1 MDSTM
6 NCKSILKNALESAS
20 CPNIILYGSEGVG
33 KKHLLNEFEYL
44 FGEDQGRFIIE
55 IDKNNFKNVAEI
67 LENNSVHYDELG
79 TVGKNELII
88 NDKSKVTIDDLIKSH
103 TNWLT
108 NYMSK

>member
-1 MDSTM
+1 MI
-6 NCKSILKNALESAS
+6 K
-20 CPNIILYGSEGVG
+20 YGSFRA
-33 KKHLLNEFEYL
+33 KYLINEFEYL

-55 IDKNNFKNVAEI
+55 IEKNNLKDVTEI
-67 LENNSVHYDELG
+67 LENSSVHYDVLG
-79 TVGKNELII
+79 TVEKNELII